1 MKKIWI
7 RKAKSFSEA
16 REQDMDYYLEMSAK
30 ERLEIVQF
38 LRDQYPKFAGDYSS
52 ESGKGLRRAITV
64 VQQT

>member
-16 REQDMDYYLEMSAK
+16 WEQDMDYYLEMSAK

-38 LRDQYPKFAGDYSS
+38 LRDQYPRFAGDYSS

-64 VQQT
+64 VQQK